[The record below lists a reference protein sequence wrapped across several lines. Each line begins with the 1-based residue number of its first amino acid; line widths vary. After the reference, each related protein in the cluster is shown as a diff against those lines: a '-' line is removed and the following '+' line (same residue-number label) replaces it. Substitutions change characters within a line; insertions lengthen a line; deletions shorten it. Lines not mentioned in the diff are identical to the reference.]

1 MKKFLFIILIFIA
14 LAAIVFGYFTCAEK
28 QEEKIKL
35 LEAKIALL
43 KEEHTP
49 IRFKIIEKTDDSIK
63 LAAKFYNADNKEI
76 NKLET
81 TLEGQELSFDFYV
94 VPVKDRYLAFPSK
107 IFSNKIAPANGIE
120 LYKLYDQN
128 GFPEVYK
135 TTNMDNEIYEGL
147 QDVFQHIKSGQLDSL
162 NNYFGNMV
170 HDIKEFKSFL
180 PQTVYSI
187 VTHTKGGIEI
197 IEE

>member
-1 MKKFLFIILIFIA
+1 MRKFIVFLIIIIAIGGLIF
-14 LAAIVFGYFTCAEK
+14 GYYTCTEH
-28 QEEKIKL
+28 QQEKIKM
-35 LEAKIALL
+35 LESKIALL
-43 KEEHTP
+43 KETHTP

-63 LAAKFYNADNKEI
+63 LSAKFYNANDEEV

-81 TLEGQELSFDFYV
+81 TLAGQELSFDFYI
-94 VPVKDRYLAFPSK
+94 VPIKDRYIAFPSK
-107 IFSNKIAPANGIE
+107 IFTNKIAAANGIE
-120 LYKLYDQN
+120 IYNLYDKE
-128 GFPEVYK
+128 GFPLVFETK
-135 TTNMDNEIYEGL
+135 DMDTEIHEGL
-147 QDVFQHIKSGQLDSL
+147 KDLFRQVKTGQLDSL

-170 HDIKEFKSFL
+170 HDIKEFKSFI